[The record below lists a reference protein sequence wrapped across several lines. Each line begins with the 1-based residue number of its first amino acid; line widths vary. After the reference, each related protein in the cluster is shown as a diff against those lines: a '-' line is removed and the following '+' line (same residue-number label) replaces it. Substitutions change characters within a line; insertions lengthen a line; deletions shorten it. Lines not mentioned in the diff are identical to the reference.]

1 MLPTI
6 LISMAIVAAVLA
18 GLVALIVVL
27 WRAKSPLIL
36 RPIIWLGKHVFN
48 PIQMRT
54 AGTPGAYAGI
64 VRHRGRVSGRAYETP
79 VGIIATDEGFL
90 ITLPYGTQASWL
102 RNVLAAGEAALVT
115 EGATYRVDQP
125 ELIPMRD
132 VVERFSAADQR
143 LTRVLAI
150 DSCLRLHRVDTAL
163 PVDREV
169 ALPAA

>member
-6 LISMAIVAAVLA
+6 LTAVAIVAAVLA
-18 GLVALIVVL
+18 GLAALVVVL

-36 RPIIWLGKHVFN
+36 RPLIWLGKHAFN

-64 VRHRGRVSGRAYETP
+64 VRHLGRVSGRAYETP
-79 VGIIATDEGFL
+79 VGVISADDGFL

-102 RNVLAAGEAALVT
+102 RNVLAAGEAELVT
-115 EGATYRVDQP
+115 DGATYTVDQP
-125 ELIPMRD
+125 ELVPMRD
-132 VVERFSAADQR
+132 VAARFSAADQR

-150 DSCLRLHRVDTAL
+150 DSCLRLHRVATAS
-163 PVDREV
+163 PVGGGV
-169 ALPAA
+169 ALPAT

>member
-6 LISMAIVAAVLA
+6 LTAVAIVAAILA
-18 GLVALIVVL
+18 GLAALVVVL

-36 RPIIWLGKHVFN
+36 RPLIWLGKHAFN

-64 VRHRGRVSGRAYETP
+64 IRHRGRVSGRAYATP
-79 VGIIATDEGFL
+79 VGVIAIDDGFL

-102 RNVLAAGEAALVT
+102 RNVLAAREAELVT
-115 EGATYRVDQP
+115 EGATYTVDQP

-132 VVERFSAADQR
+132 VADRFSAADQR

-150 DSCLRLHRVDTAL
+150 DSCLRLRRVDAAS
-163 PVDREV
+163 PVGRE
-169 ALPAA
+169 LEMQAA

>member
-6 LISMAIVAAVLA
+6 LIAVAIVAAVLA
-18 GLVALIVVL
+18 GLAALIVVL

-79 VGIIATDEGFL
+79 VGIIASDDGFL

-102 RNVLAAGEAALVT
+102 RNVLAAGEAELVT
-115 EGATYRVDQP
+115 EGATYKVDQP

-132 VVERFSAADQR
+132 VLERFSAADQR
-143 LTRVLAI
+143 LTRVLGI
-150 DSCLRLHRVDTAL
+150 DSCLRLHRVHTAS
-163 PVDREV
+163 PVGREV

>member
-6 LISMAIVAAVLA
+6 LTAVAIVASVLA
-18 GLVALIVVL
+18 GLAALIVVL
-27 WRAKSPLIL
+27 WRAKSPLLL
-36 RPIIWLGKHVFN
+36 RPIIWLEKHVFN

-79 VGIIATDEGFL
+79 VGVVATDEGFL
-90 ITLPYGTQASWL
+90 ITLPYGTRASWL
-102 RNVLAAGEAALVT
+102 RNVLAAGEAELVT
-115 EGATYRVDQP
+115 EGSTHRVDRP

-132 VVERFSAADQR
+132 VMQRFSAADQR

-150 DSCLRLHRVDTAL
+150 ESCLRLRRVDTA
-163 PVDREV
+163 PAVSREV

>member
-6 LISMAIVAAVLA
+6 LTAAAIIAAVLA
-18 GLVALIVVL
+18 GLAVLIVVL
-27 WRAKSPLIL
+27 WRAESPLIL
-36 RPIIWLGKHVFN
+36 RPLIWLGKHALN

-79 VGIIATDEGFL
+79 VGVIATEDGFL
-90 ITLPYGTQASWL
+90 ITLPYGTKASWL

-115 EGATYRVDQP
+115 DGATYEVDQP
-125 ELIPMRD
+125 ELIPMRSVAD
-132 VVERFSAADQR
+132 RFSAADQR

-150 DSCLRLHRVDTAL
+150 DACLRLRRVDPEAAAE
-163 PVDREV
+163 RR
-169 ALPAA
+169 PAA